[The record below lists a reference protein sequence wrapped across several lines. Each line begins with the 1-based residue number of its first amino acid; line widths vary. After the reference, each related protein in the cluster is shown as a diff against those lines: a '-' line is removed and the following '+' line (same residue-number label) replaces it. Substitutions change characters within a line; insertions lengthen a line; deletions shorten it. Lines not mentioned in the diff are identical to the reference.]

1 VSDGTASYV
10 GAPGDILGAFP
21 GSAAEDAKVR
31 LQDGDALV
39 LYTDGITEA
48 GSADD
53 QFGADRLQEALTGLA
68 HQATADD
75 MADRVL
81 EAVEEHQPTRDD
93 DAALLVV
100 RADLPESD

>member
-1 VSDGTASYV
+1 V

-21 GSAAEDAKVR
+21 GAVADDAKVQ

-53 QFGADRLQEALTGLA
+53 QFGEDRLQDALTGLA
-68 HQATADD
+68 HQATADEI
-75 MADRVL
+75 ANRVL
-81 EAVEEHQPTRDD
+81 SAVEEHQPTRDD

-100 RADLPESD
+100 RADLPDAD